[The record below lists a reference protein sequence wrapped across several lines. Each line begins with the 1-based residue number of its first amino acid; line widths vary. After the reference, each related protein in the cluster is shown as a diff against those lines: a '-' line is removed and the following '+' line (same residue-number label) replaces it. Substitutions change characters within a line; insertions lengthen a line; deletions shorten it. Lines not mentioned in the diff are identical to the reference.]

1 MLVDREMLD
10 MILGPETAICKNGS
24 FYLME
29 YRGHGDVKGTACYGI
44 YVCTLDMKAVYFPTH
59 LPSIRQMRTLVK
71 KFLGSDCS
79 LRGMSYYPRNKES
92 VANIHIDITAGT
104 DSVSRA
110 AFLAAF
116 VDNCC

>member
-79 LRGMSYYPRNKES
+79 LRGIVLLSSKQRVGS
-92 VANIHIDITAGT
+92 
-104 DSVSRA
+104 
-110 AFLAAF
+110 
-116 VDNCC
+116 